1 MEGCWKQS
9 PEDRPTFAEINR
21 NPRGLIEQNNSDNY
35 ISMLDLSE
43 VPTETTD
50 TLETEGTL

>member
-1 MEGCWKQS
+1 MEGCRKQS

-21 NPRGLIEQNNSDNY
+21 NRRGLIGQNNSDNY

-43 VPTETTD
+43 VPTKSTD